1 MAWRGRLRD
10 LILAGGA
17 FAATSG
23 CSAPPLSSGQDAGQ
37 DFFIG
42 GGCGNA
48 NPDPCICG
56 RPEASAAAA
65 GECEGEVACQAQG
78 RVWQAYSITQ
88 PDGAIVSPYCLPA
101 DGAVDGPRTVG
112 NEAASRDGAEDG
124 TIDR

>member
-1 MAWRGRLRD
+1 MAWRLRLRD

-23 CSAPPLSSGQDAGQ
+23 CSGASLSSGTDAGV
-37 DFFIG
+37 FVG

-65 GECEGEVACQAQG
+65 LECQGEIACQAVG
-78 RVWQAYSITQ
+78 GSWEAFSTAQ
-88 PDGAIVSPYCLPA
+88 PDGAIVPPHCVLPDA
-101 DGAVDGPRTVG
+101 AVDG
-112 NEAASRDGAEDG
+112 AL
-124 TIDR
+124 DR